1 MQKCMRLK
9 KGLLQLTSSK
19 LRLVHFLQLSNRS
32 PRVTA
37 VVEVTVNV
45 ILKMKTPWNK
55 YWSLLFLSMIKMLSM
70 MFVLNLI
77 LQEATLQK
85 ALGELNFIS
94 SVYQAFKNSVLK
106 ISLNTFRLRVSSH
119 SNQFQNIISTK
130 VIYLRPATSN
140 WENLRDLALQVGI

>member
-1 MQKCMRLK
+1 
-9 KGLLQLTSSK
+9 
-19 LRLVHFLQLSNRS
+19 
-32 PRVTA
+32 
-37 VVEVTVNV
+37 
-45 ILKMKTPWNK
+45 
-55 YWSLLFLSMIKMLSM
+55 